1 MAARTTEAE
10 RRAKVAEACLE
21 FGADLLR
28 TRLSSVT
35 ALEARAAARDL
46 FAWFAEHDA
55 FQDPNHLVAARC
67 VAFARALLEH
77 RASATAGEALE
88 SIRDLYAALAR

>member
-1 MAARTTEAE
+1 MPARTTEAE

-35 ALEARAAARDL
+35 PEEARAAVRDL
-46 FAWFAEHDA
+46 FAWFSDHGA
-55 FQDPNHLVAARC
+55 FAGENHVVAAKC
-67 VAFARALLEH
+67 IGWARALLEH
-77 RASATAGEALE
+77 RASATVAEALG
-88 SIRDLYAALAR
+88 SIRDLYAALAA

>member
-35 ALEARAAARDL
+35 AQDARAAARDL
-46 FAWFAEHDA
+46 FAWFAAHDA
-55 FQDPNHLVAARC
+55 FRNENHLVAARC

-77 RASATAGEALE
+77 RASASVGEALD
-88 SIRDLYAALAR
+88 SIRELYSALAD